1 MHLQSSARIVAPLV
15 LEAIKRALGDLSN
28 IDLVLEAKYYYVRG
42 INNFNLVLEAKY
54 SCGARPRRTTQ
65 MTSLKYSNVYEH
77 DKHYGFDSLQ
87 TVRSGQDI
95 EAFAEARL
103 EASR

>member
-1 MHLQSSARIVAPLV
+1 
-15 LEAIKRALGDLSN
+15 
-28 IDLVLEAKYYYVRG
+28 
-42 INNFNLVLEAKY
+42 
-54 SCGARPRRTTQ
+54 

-87 TVRSGQDI
+87 TVRSGQDVK
-95 EAFAEARL
+95 AFAEARL